1 TFGEGVKRFDRKT
14 GQFKDLGDASS
25 SRNIFL
31 RLFMD
36 HTGTLLAGTWDGLKR
51 FDPAQES
58 FTPYKIGAQ
67 ADSEVFLA
75 IAEDRQ
81 GVLWLG
87 SYFSGLFRFDPATG
101 QLTVYASNPDVPNS
115 FSNNRVNSVL
125 VDRSGGISIGTQN
138 GLDKLEPKTG
148 TFTVYY
154 ERNGLPGN
162 VVSCILEDERGNL
175 WMSTNKGVSRFDPL
189 TKTFKNY
196 TVSDGLPGL
205 DLTGWMA
212 GFKSPSGEMFFGGF
226 SGATAFYPDKVVDS
240 TYVPQII
247 FTDFRLS
254 GTPVEVGAA
263 SPLEKS
269 ITYTPA
275 LTLSHEQNIFSL
287 EFAALSYF
295 KPP

>member
-1 TFGEGVKRFDRKT
+1 
-14 GQFKDLGDASS
+14 
-25 SRNIFL
+25 
-31 RLFMD
+31 
-36 HTGTLLAGTWDGLKR
+36 HTGTVLAATLDGLKR
-51 FDPAQES
+51 FDAAKES
-58 FTPYKIGAQ
+58 FTSAYRIGTQ
-67 ADSEVFLA
+67 AGSVVFLA
-75 IAEDRQ
+75 MAEDRQ

-87 SYFSGLFRFDPATG
+87 SNKLGLYRFNPATG
-101 QLTVYASNPDVPNS
+101 QFTVYSSNPDVANS
-115 FSNNRVNSVL
+115 LSNNRVTSVHI
-125 VDRSGGISIGTQN
+125 DRSDGIWVGTQN
-138 GLDKLEPKTG
+138 GLDKLDPKTG

-154 ERNGLPGN
+154 ERDGLAGN

-175 WMSTNKGVSRFDPL
+175 WMSTNKGVSRFDPVR
-189 TKTFKNY
+189 KTFKNY